1 MLMKFQCHFL
11 SVPVAILGCVGLICT
26 SAYAMDTGIL
36 DLAVTQEETTLQ
48 ARVGVAVIDTDS
60 GLTWQ
65 HRGDERF
72 PLNSTH
78 KAFSCAA
85 VLAQADRHKLNLEQ
99 AIPIER
105 TALVTYSPVTER
117 VPPGGTLTL
126 RELCRAAVSISD
138 NTAANLALD
147 AIGGARTFTAF
158 MRSIGDDKTRL
169 DRREPELN
177 EATPGMHATRQRQLR
192 QRGACKHCC
201 STVSSP
207 LRLGTN

>member
-78 KAFSCAA
+78 KALSCAA
-85 VLAQADRHKLNLEQ
+85 GLAQADRHKLNLEQ

-169 DRREPELN
+169 DRREP
-177 EATPGMHATRQRQLR
+177 TRPRRGMHATRQRQLR

>member
-1 MLMKFQCHFL
+1 
-11 SVPVAILGCVGLICT
+11 
-26 SAYAMDTGIL
+26 MDTGIL

-126 RELCRAAVSISD
+126 RELCRAAVSIRL
-138 NTAANLALD
+138 NLPNAPK
-147 AIGGARTFTAF
+147 
-158 MRSIGDDKTRL
+158 M
-169 DRREPELN
+169 
-177 EATPGMHATRQRQLR
+177 
-192 QRGACKHCC
+192 
-201 STVSSP
+201 
-207 LRLGTN
+207 